1 MKNKIL
7 ILPDGQVAYPPKK
20 SFCPSHSFFLII
32 NCSSTTFMKKRF
44 FFFYMKFEN
53 TTLRIG
59 PTGAQSEL
67 FFMPGRG
74 GKLRKGKREELPEY
88 FAGLGLNAYEFPA
101 GRMSKFNDGPVY
113 QKLRENANTHD
124 VAISLHAPYYISLTS
139 ESEDTFTASI
149 ERIAHAYAWATY
161 LNAHRI
167 VLHPGTFG
175 TLAKKLS
182 SKQLI
187 LGEIH
192 PQSQKK
198 IQKITE
204 GISAGIEMSVQLYP
218 SLKEKFRNICLCPET
233 MGKHGQIGPT
243 PMIIQICKDIG
254 VDKIRPCIDFGHLY
268 ARNVGKLNGRK
279 LYESVFKEIEE
290 ELGSNVLQH
299 LHIHYSK
306 IEYTQKGE
314 KKHVSNTDPN
324 WGPEITPLLEIIQ
337 EQSLTP
343 TIINESPELEPDA
356 VRIVKEWNNL
366 KK

>member
-1 MKNKIL
+1 MN
-7 ILPDGQVAYPPKK
+7 
-20 SFCPSHSFFLII
+20 
-32 NCSSTTFMKKRF
+32 
-44 FFFYMKFEN
+44 FEN
-53 TTLRIG
+53 HSLRIG
-59 PTGAQSEL
+59 PTGAKKEL

-88 FAGLGLNAYEFPA
+88 FAKLGLNAYEFPA
-101 GRMSKFNDGPVY
+101 GRMSHLNDGPAY
-113 QKLRENANTHD
+113 QKLRENSTIYD

-139 ESEDTFTASI
+139 DNEETFKASI

-175 TLAKKLS
+175 DLARKLS
-182 SKQLI
+182 PNQLI
-187 LGEIH
+187 KGEFH

-198 IQKITE
+198 IHKIIQ
-204 GISAGIEMSVQLYP
+204 GISAGIERSGDLYP
-218 SLKEKFRNICLCPET
+218 NLKEKFRKICICPET

-254 VDKIRPCIDFGHLY
+254 VDKVRPCIDFGHLY
-268 ARNVGKLNGRK
+268 ARNVGKLQGRK
-279 LYESVFKEIEE
+279 LYETVFQKIEE
-290 ELGSNVLQH
+290 ELGSHVLQH

-314 KKHVSNTDPN
+314 KKHVGNTDSL
-324 WGPEITPLLEIIQ
+324 WGPEIKPLLEIIQ

-356 VRIVKEWNNL
+356 VQIMKEWKNL
-366 KK
+366 RK